1 MLPTPDGGG
10 GGGFQGIKDVSKAR
24 NALEQLAQAKT
35 KLQNAKQ
42 EADQA
47 AAGLAQHWH
56 GPDSERFQNGWRKDS
71 TLIDHC
77 LTDVTFMKKTLD
89 AEIQEQK
96 ATSA

>member
-1 MLPTPDGGG
+1 MNAAEGGG
-10 GGGFQGIKDVSKAR
+10 GGGFKGLKDASKAR
-24 NALEQLAQAKT
+24 AALERLTQAKT

-47 AAGLAQHWH
+47 VHGLANHWH
-56 GPDSERFQNGWRKDS
+56 GPDADRFQNSWRKDGA
-71 TLIDHC
+71 LIDKC
-77 LTDVTFMKKTLD
+77 LVDVVSMKKTLD